1 VIMTV
6 SIFKTAVIQYISWW
20 LYILVV
26 VTRVLPEKNQST
38 FES

>member
-6 SIFKTAVIQYISWW
+6 SIFKIAVIQYISWW

-26 VTRVLPEKNQST
+26 VTRVLPEKNQLT